1 MLAERAPHLLNSVEE
16 SLSFLNGRSVGIDI
30 DAVTQATYI
39 LALRKVS
46 KTFGKVISK
55 DHLKTYW
62 ELVNI
67 VQKNGISADEALGYA
82 KGAWNNEEVFGN
94 APEMPGIRSLMM
106 VFNEI
111 GVPYVFM
118 SSRPVKFEA
127 VTRRWFKDE
136 FPWVPSENIILGRK
150 DGESGGKFKSEA
162 IQKHNVGL
170 HIEDVMDEALEIAK
184 TAHIPVLVVPQPWNV
199 HEDANH
205 QLIRTL
211 GNYSDWDGAWP
222 VLRFLV
228 SKQAKTFFGNVAQCH

>member
-94 APEMPGIRSLMM
+94 APEIA
-106 VFNEI
+106 E
-111 GVPYVFM
+111 GV
-118 SSRPVKFEA
+118 S
-127 VTRRWFKDE
+127 
-136 FPWVPSENIILGRK
+136 GRK
-150 DGESGGKFKSEA
+150 GPLGLAVGRSHHHRLGAARPQFHVRSARETGG
-162 IQKHNVGL
+162 
-170 HIEDVMDEALEIAK
+170 
-184 TAHIPVLVVPQPWNV
+184 
-199 HEDANH
+199 DASLPEVIDREH
-205 QLIRTL
+205 R
-211 GNYSDWDGAWP
+211 
-222 VLRFLV
+222 
-228 SKQAKTFFGNVAQCH
+228 